1 MNSGKVPVNVLKR
14 SVLRQLKNKR
24 TEIANSAGLGADCA
38 VFAPFSEG
46 QLVTCVQEGVVELQC
61 ENDLAEAERED
72 LSVMPM
78 RRIFQKC
85 ANNLAAAGAE
95 PVAAELVIFLPETV
109 EEPELKALMEEAERA
124 ATDLNIQIIG
134 GQTRVSSAVRQ
145 PIATATGY
153 GILSEAAVTQV
164 SEWKKLAGQ
173 DIIITKWIGL
183 EGTADLAARNQEEL
197 LTRYPEYLVE
207 EAVRS
212 GITDILII
220 LGRNQSIIEDHF
232 DRSPELEE
240 KLAAPGKEKMLEECL
255 GISNL
260 ANIFFVRQK
269 QTLGLGHAVS
279 MAKPFTGVQ
288 FRQAVQMAAACCRRL
303 DYLRQE
309 NDKLRD
315 KIAQIRL
322 VDRAKCYL
330 IEHKGMSE
338 AEAHRMIEKTAMD
351 TRRDRAEVAAEILEE
366 E

>member
-95 PVAAELVIFLPETV
+95 PVAAELVI
-109 EEPELKALMEEAERA
+109 LMEEAERA

-153 GILSEAAVTQV
+153 GILSEVAVTQV
-164 SEWKKLAGQ
+164 SAGKNLAGQ

-183 EGTADLAARNQEEL
+183 EGTADLATRNREKL
-197 LTRYPEYLVE
+197 LERYPAYLVE
-207 EAVRS
+207 EAAA
-212 GITDILII
+212 
-220 LGRNQSIIEDHF
+220 F
-232 DRSPELEE
+232 DRYYSILPEAATAVKSGGCTMHDVSEGGVFAALWEMAE
-240 KLAAPGKEKMLEECL
+240 GAGVGLTIDMKKLP
-255 GISNL
+255 
-260 ANIFFVRQK
+260 
-269 QTLGLGHAVS
+269 
-279 MAKPFTGVQ
+279 
-288 FRQAVQMAAACCRRL
+288 
-303 DYLRQE
+303 LRQE
-309 NDKLRD
+309 TVEVCEFCNVNPYELRSGGSLI
-315 KIAQIRL
+315 IASPEGTA
-322 VDRAKCYL
+322 VV
-330 IEHKGMSE
+330 E
-338 AEAHRMIEKTAMD
+338 AL
-351 TRRDRAEVAAEILEE
+351 AAEGIPAVIVGRFTDSNERLILNEDE
-366 E
+366 VRYMDRPQRDEIYKSV

>member
-38 VFAPFSEG
+38 VFAPFSKG
-46 QLVTCVQEGVVELQC
+46 QMVTCVQEGVVELQC

-109 EEPELKALMEEAERA
+109 EEPELKALMEEAEKA
-124 ATDLNIQIIG
+124 AT
-134 GQTRVSSAVRQ
+134 AVRQ

-183 EGTADLAARNQEEL
+183 EGTADLAVRNREKL
-197 LTRYPEYLVE
+197 LERYPAYLVE
-207 EAVRS
+207 EAAA
-212 GITDILII
+212 
-220 LGRNQSIIEDHF
+220 F
-232 DRSPELEE
+232 DRYYSILPEAATAVKSGGCTMHDISEGGVFAALWEMAE
-240 KLAAPGKEKMLEECL
+240 GAGVGLTIDMKKLP
-255 GISNL
+255 
-260 ANIFFVRQK
+260 
-269 QTLGLGHAVS
+269 
-279 MAKPFTGVQ
+279 
-288 FRQAVQMAAACCRRL
+288 
-303 DYLRQE
+303 LRQE
-309 NDKLRD
+309 TVEVCEFCNVNPYELRSGGSLI
-315 KIAQIRL
+315 IASPEGTA
-322 VDRAKCYL
+322 VV
-330 IEHKGMSE
+330 E
-338 AEAHRMIEKTAMD
+338 AL
-351 TRRDRAEVAAEILEE
+351 AAEGIPAVIVGRFTDSNERLILNEDE
-366 E
+366 VRYMDRPQRDEIYKETE

>member
-38 VFAPFSEG
+38 VFAPFSKG

-109 EEPELKALMEEAERA
+109 EEPELKALMEEAEKA

-164 SEWKKLAGQ
+164 SAGKNLAGQ

-183 EGTADLAARNQEEL
+183 EGTADLATRNRENL
-197 LTRYPEYLVE
+197 LERYPAYLVE
-207 EAVRS
+207 EAAA
-212 GITDILII
+212 
-220 LGRNQSIIEDHF
+220 F
-232 DRSPELEE
+232 DRYYSILPEAATHLELYKAFPE
-240 KLAAPGKEKMLEECL
+240 IGASAVKSGGCTMHDVSEGGVFAALWEMAEGAGVGLTIDMKKLP
-255 GISNL
+255 
-260 ANIFFVRQK
+260 
-269 QTLGLGHAVS
+269 
-279 MAKPFTGVQ
+279 
-288 FRQAVQMAAACCRRL
+288 
-303 DYLRQE
+303 LRQE
-309 NDKLRD
+309 TVEVCEFCNVNPYELRSGGSLI
-315 KIAQIRL
+315 IASPEGTA
-322 VDRAKCYL
+322 VV
-330 IEHKGMSE
+330 E
-338 AEAHRMIEKTAMD
+338 AL
-351 TRRDRAEVAAEILEE
+351 AAEGIPAVIVGRFTDSNERLILNEDE
-366 E
+366 VRYMDRPQRDEIYKNV

>member
-109 EEPELKALMEEAERA
+109 EEPELKALMEEAEKA

-145 PIATATGY
+145 PIAT
-153 GILSEAAVTQV
+153 VTQA
-164 SEWKKLAGQ
+164 SAGKKLAGQ

-183 EGTADLAARNQEEL
+183 EGTADLAARNREKL
-197 LTRYPEYLVE
+197 LERYPAYLVE
-207 EAVRS
+207 EAAA
-212 GITDILII
+212 
-220 LGRNQSIIEDHF
+220 F
-232 DRSPELEE
+232 DRYYSILPEAATAVKSGGCTMHDVSEGGVFAALWEMAE
-240 KLAAPGKEKMLEECL
+240 GAGVGLTIDMKKLP
-255 GISNL
+255 
-260 ANIFFVRQK
+260 
-269 QTLGLGHAVS
+269 
-279 MAKPFTGVQ
+279 
-288 FRQAVQMAAACCRRL
+288 
-303 DYLRQE
+303 LRQE
-309 NDKLRD
+309 TVEVCEFCNVNPYELRSGGSLI
-315 KIAQIRL
+315 IASPEGTA
-322 VDRAKCYL
+322 VV
-330 IEHKGMSE
+330 E
-338 AEAHRMIEKTAMD
+338 AL
-351 TRRDRAEVAAEILEE
+351 AAEGIPAVIVGRFTDSNERLILNEDE
-366 E
+366 VRYMDRPQRDEIYKNV